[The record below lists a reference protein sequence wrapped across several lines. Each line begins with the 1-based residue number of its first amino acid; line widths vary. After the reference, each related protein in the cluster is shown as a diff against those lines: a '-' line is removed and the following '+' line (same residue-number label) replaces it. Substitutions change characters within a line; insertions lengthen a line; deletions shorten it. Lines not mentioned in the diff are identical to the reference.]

1 MRKYIFIIL
10 ALCSLSLYS
19 QSVTQPKIMVI
30 PYTTENENIRTILEK
45 DPNKRIILTKIKEA
59 FDERGFSTIDF
70 VGRLKAMESGNVLNS
85 DNKED
90 IKSLIIDMSGADIYV
105 EAEMVYNASSTGNSV
120 KIILTAYD
128 VAGGSSLAN
137 KVGES
142 GKFYTNDVGALS
154 IRAIKSI
161 AGDFLNT
168 MQQKFLDISE
178 NGKSI
183 MLQIGFDNNSP
194 YTMESEISGEGLM
207 LQDLIELWLEEL
219 AYQGDY
225 HIQGVSPLKMVVD
238 DIKIPLVDKN
248 GKNYTTSQFSRDLLK
263 KFHDVGL
270 PITRTTR
277 LNTLYITIK

>member
-105 EAEMVYNASSTGNSV
+105 EAEMVYTPSSTGNSV

-183 MLQIGFDNNSP
+183 MLQIGFDNNSQ

-248 GKNYTTSQFSRDLLK
+248 GKNYTTSQFSRDILK

>member
-1 MRKYIFIIL
+1 
-10 ALCSLSLYS
+10 
-19 QSVTQPKIMVI
+19 MVI

>member
-1 MRKYIFIIL
+1 MRKYIFITL
-10 ALCSLSLYS
+10 ALYALSLYS
-19 QSVTQPKIMVI
+19 QSITQPKIMVI
-30 PYTTENENIRTILEK
+30 PYTAENENIRTILEK

-161 AGDFLNT
+161 VGDFLNT

-248 GKNYTTSQFSRDLLK
+248 GKNYTTSQFSRDILK
-263 KFHDVGL
+263 KFHDIGL